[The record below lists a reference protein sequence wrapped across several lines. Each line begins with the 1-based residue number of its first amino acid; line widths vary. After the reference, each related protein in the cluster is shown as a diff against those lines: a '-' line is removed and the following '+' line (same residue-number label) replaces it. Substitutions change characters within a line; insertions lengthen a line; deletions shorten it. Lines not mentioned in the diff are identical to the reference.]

1 MLRPFCYASCT
12 YVNRLVSSSLMRLML
27 LVVAEVVVR
36 MAVVIMK
43 YSVLCYRLLL
53 SLMAL
58 THAVTSRYAHDSK
71 HLDCHA
77 HICVGKPLI
86 LTAV

>member
-1 MLRPFCYASCT
+1 
-12 YVNRLVSSSLMRLML
+12 ML

-36 MAVVIMK
+36 MEVVIMK

-58 THAVTSRYAHDSK
+58 THAVTSRYATIANTCTVM
-71 HLDCHA
+71 HLS
-77 HICVGKPLI
+77 VKG
-86 LTAV
+86 TQ